1 MDCLFCNIAKGK
13 IPVKLLYEDELAV
26 AFDDINP
33 QAPVHFLVI
42 PKKHIAK
49 ALDLTAEDN
58 ALVGHLY
65 QVANKI
71 ARDKGIAER
80 GHRLVMNCN
89 AEAGQ
94 TVWHVHLHVLG
105 GRPMHWPP
113 G

>member
-1 MDCLFCNIAKGK
+1 MDCLFCNIAKGN
-13 IPVKLLYEDELAV
+13 IPVKLLYEDELDV

-49 ALDLTAEDN
+49 ALDLGTEDN

-71 ARDKGIAER
+71 ARDKGIAVR

-94 TVWHVHLHVLG
+94 TVWHVHLHVMG
-105 GRPMHWPP
+105 GRLMNWPP